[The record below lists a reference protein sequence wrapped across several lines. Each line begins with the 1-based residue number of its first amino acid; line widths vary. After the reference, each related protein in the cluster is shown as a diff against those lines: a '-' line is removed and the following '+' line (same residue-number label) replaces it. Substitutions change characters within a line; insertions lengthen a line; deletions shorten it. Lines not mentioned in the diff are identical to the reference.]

1 MAMLLPSC
9 EVDELIQILKIA
21 YVMLGA
27 GTIAL
32 ITAVAVPEILDGGFP
47 EMRRQVMEKLQ
58 NQKSNK
64 DLQGENDRL
73 FNYCN
78 LRVLALAGWTMFKGG
93 TAYTPSE
100 SNTDFYSLSRKTI
113 EGNDYDFNQL
123 KGKRVLI
130 VNTASECGFTPQYKG
145 LQKLHEQYGE
155 SLTIIGFPCNDFGNQ
170 ESGSSE
176 EINSFCSKNYGVSF
190 QMMEKVSIKGDA
202 PHPVYFGF

>member
-1 MAMLLPSC
+1 MIGYSIIA
-9 EVDELIQILKIA
+9 ILA
-21 YVMLGA
+21 
-27 GTIAL
+27 
-32 ITAVAVPEILDGGFP
+32 
-47 EMRRQVMEKLQ
+47 
-58 NQKSNK
+58 
-64 DLQGENDRL
+64 
-73 FNYCN
+73 
-78 LRVLALAGWTMFKGG
+78 VLALAGWTMFKGG

-100 SNTDFYSLSRKTI
+100 SNTDFYSLSCKTI

-202 PHPVYFGF
+202 PHPVYVWLLNKSENGLADHTVRWNFHKFLIDEDGSLVGSYKSGVKPTDNQIISFASGK

>member
-1 MAMLLPSC
+1 MIGYSIIA
-9 EVDELIQILKIA
+9 ILA
-21 YVMLGA
+21 
-27 GTIAL
+27 
-32 ITAVAVPEILDGGFP
+32 
-47 EMRRQVMEKLQ
+47 
-58 NQKSNK
+58 
-64 DLQGENDRL
+64 
-73 FNYCN
+73 
-78 LRVLALAGWTMFKGG
+78 VLALAGWTMFKGG

-100 SNTDFYSLSRKTI
+100 SNTDFYSLSCKTI

-155 SLTIIGFPCNDFGNQ
+155 SLTIIGLPCNDFGNQ

-202 PHPVYFGF
+202 PHPVYVWLLNKSENGVADHTVRWNFHKFLIDEDGSLVGSYKSGVKPTDNQIISFASGK

>member
-1 MAMLLPSC
+1 MIGYSIIA
-9 EVDELIQILKIA
+9 ILA
-21 YVMLGA
+21 
-27 GTIAL
+27 
-32 ITAVAVPEILDGGFP
+32 
-47 EMRRQVMEKLQ
+47 
-58 NQKSNK
+58 
-64 DLQGENDRL
+64 
-73 FNYCN
+73 
-78 LRVLALAGWTMFKGG
+78 VLALAGWTMFKGG

-100 SNTDFYSLSRKTI
+100 SNTDFYSLSCKTI

-202 PHPVYFGF
+202 PHPVYVWLLNKSENGVADHIVRWNFHKFLIDEDGSLVGSYKSGVKPTDNQIISFASGK

>member
-1 MAMLLPSC
+1 MIGYSIIA
-9 EVDELIQILKIA
+9 ILA
-21 YVMLGA
+21 
-27 GTIAL
+27 
-32 ITAVAVPEILDGGFP
+32 
-47 EMRRQVMEKLQ
+47 
-58 NQKSNK
+58 
-64 DLQGENDRL
+64 
-73 FNYCN
+73 
-78 LRVLALAGWTMFKGG
+78 VLALAGWTMFKGG

-100 SNTDFYSLSRKTI
+100 SNTDFYSLSCKTI

-170 ESGSSE
+170 ESRSSE

-190 QMMEKVSIKGDA
+190 QMME
-202 PHPVYFGF
+202 